1 MINLDASATQAVR
14 PQVLETV
21 LPLFT
26 EAFGN
31 PASHHEA
38 GEEALRALDWG
49 RALAAEALGTRPSR
63 VVFTSG
69 GTESNALAMH
79 GTLLARPRGKHVLI
93 TALEHPSVV
102 STAAQL
108 VAWHGAEV
116 EVIPVGRS
124 GVADPSEIA
133 SRLRPDT
140 TLVAMMAVNNE
151 VGTIQ
156 PVRDV
161 AALTQ
166 AVGARLHVDAVQ
178 AGSWMDLQPLM
189 FAADTL
195 SVSGHKLGGLKGAG
209 VLGLGRGVS
218 LVPFLDGGGQEGGL
232 RSGTVNVPGA
242 VSTALAMT
250 LARADALAAAAL
262 DSMSV
267 SGPGEAEA
275 ACGPRP
281 GDRMAAHVLKA
292 LAAAGVPAELS
303 GDPVHRVQGIV
314 SFVFPGLHAEAV
326 LLELGRRGVLAS
338 SGSACSAGSTEPSAV
353 LTAMGYPGPD
363 ALGALRLSFAPH
375 TAAADLDIA
384 ADAVVESVLAV
395 TRMGLTT

>member
-1 MINLDASATQAVR
+1 MINLDAAATQPVR
-14 PQVLETV
+14 DQVLQTV
-21 LPLFT
+21 MPLFT
-26 EAFGN
+26 QAFGN

-79 GTLLARPRGKHVLI
+79 GTLLSRPRGRHVLI
-93 TALEHPSVV
+93 SALEHPSVV
-102 STAAQL
+102 ATAAQL
-108 VAWHGAEV
+108 AQWHGADV
-116 EVIPVGRS
+116 EVVPVGRS
-124 GVADPSEIA
+124 GVVDPTDVA
-133 SRLRPDT
+133 ARLRPDT

-178 AGSWMDLQPLM
+178 AGSWLDLAPLM
-189 FAADTL
+189 AAADTL
-195 SVSGHKLGGLKGAG
+195 SVSGHKLGGVKGAG
-209 VLGLGRGVS
+209 ALALGSGVS
-218 LVPFLDGGGQEGGL
+218 LVPFLDGGGQEDGL

-262 DSMSV
+262 DSMQV
-267 SGPGEAEA
+267 AGAGEAEV

-281 GDRMAAHVLKA
+281 GDRLASEVLSR
-292 LAAAGVPAELS
+292 LEEAGVPAELT
-303 GDPVHRVQGIV
+303 GDPVRRVQGIV
-314 SFVFPGLHAEAV
+314 SLIFPGLHAETV

-353 LTAMGYPGPD
+353 LTAMGCPGPE

-375 TAAADLDIA
+375 TPAAELEEA

-395 TRMGLTT
+395 ARMGG